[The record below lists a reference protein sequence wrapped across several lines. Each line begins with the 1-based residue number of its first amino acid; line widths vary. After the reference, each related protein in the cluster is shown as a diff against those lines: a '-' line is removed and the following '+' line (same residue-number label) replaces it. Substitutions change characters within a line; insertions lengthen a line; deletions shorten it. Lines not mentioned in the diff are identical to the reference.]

1 LHKATSVPYSET
13 LDTYPVGTLLPNIV
27 IEPFQGDR
35 ANIRAK
41 ARWANGRWTLEVRR
55 ALDTKSEFDVAFS
68 TERPVYLTL
77 ATYNRSQ
84 TRHSEHIKPVQ
95 LTLEK

>member
-1 LHKATSVPYSET
+1 VLYSET

>member
-1 LHKATSVPYSET
+1 M
-13 LDTYPVGTLLPNIV
+13 LPNIV
-27 IEPFQGDR
+27 IEPFQGGGAD
-35 ANIRAK
+35 IRAK
-41 ARWANGRWTLEVRR
+41 AQWSKGRWTLEARR
-55 ALDTKSEFDVAFS
+55 VLDTKSEFDVAFS
-68 TERPVYLTL
+68 TERPVYLTV